1 MTERENERAAGDRI
15 EGLAGAYV
23 VRAKHGE
30 GAFGIT
36 WRVDD
41 AASGVPYVLKEL
53 RLDRLGEWK
62 ALELFER
69 EGRTL
74 EGLNHAGIPRYR
86 DFFAHDGERAFPVS
100 ALTAYEG
107 TGKIALLLVQ
117 QFVEGQTIDARVQR
131 GASFAPAELERILRD
146 LLDVLEYLHGLAPPV
161 IHRDISPRNVILDR
175 EGRAHLVDFGAIQD
189 RIRAAGTVGSTTVG
203 TMGFAPL
210 EQMRG
215 DARPSSDLYALG
227 MTLLYAASGLGPDAM
242 AVDEDTGKVKV
253 AEVAPTLSV
262 RVRATLDAMVEPI
275 ASKRVASATAAL
287 ALLRQSPAPIRRPSA
302 KLPLFVAMGAVAM
315 AVATSGIFLLA
326 ARPKAAPPPPQSATD
341 PPTAVRPS
349 PVVRPTSTP
358 AATTAAPVVEPVKLT
373 WHPRVVDAT
382 GMAVKPGA
390 RCTLTALVTPGPRIG
405 RVRLVCSELVLYD
418 SAVPL
423 NGQSMLDTDLGEE
436 PQGEQRRG
444 WIAYSDVGPRTSRAQ
459 ARIDTRAGKIQAF
472 EDGLSEYRVNL
483 KIDKLSEPY
492 PDAKLV
498 PERAAP
504 K

>member
-1 MTERENERAAGDRI
+1 MTDGGNERAAGDVI
-15 EGLAGAYV
+15 QGLAGAYV
-23 VRAKHGE
+23 VRAKHAE
-30 GAFGIT
+30 GGFGVT

-74 EGLNHAGIPRYR
+74 EGLNHPGIPRYR
-86 DFFAHDGERAFPVS
+86 DFFGYDGERAFPVS
-100 ALTAYEG
+100 ALSAYEG
-107 TGKIALLLVQ
+107 TGKVALLLVQ
-117 QFVEGQTIDARVQR
+117 QFVEGNTIEARLSR
-131 GASFAPAELERILRD
+131 GASFTPAEIERLLRD

-189 RIRAAGTVGSTTVG
+189 RMRAAGSVGSTTVG

-242 AVDEDTGKVKV
+242 PVDEATGKVKV
-253 AEVAPTLSV
+253 AEVAPTVSE
-262 RVRATLDAMVEPI
+262 RVRSTLDAMVEPI
-275 ASKRVASATAAL
+275 ASKRVGSATEAL
-287 ALLRQSPAPIRRPSA
+287 ALLRQARPVVCASSSPRTPIV
-302 KLPLFVAMGAVAM
+302 VAVGAVGL
-315 AVATSGIFLLA
+315 VAATGAILLVT
-326 ARPKAAPPPPQSATD
+326 ARSPSPRTPPIAAPQKTTATPARAPD
-341 PPTAVRPS
+341 
-349 PVVRPTSTP
+349 VVRPATP
-358 AATTAAPVVEPVKLT
+358 PTPTPPQPPAVEAVKLT
-373 WHPRVVDAT
+373 WHPHVVDAT
-382 GMAVKPGA
+382 GIAVKPGA
-390 RCTLTALVTPGPRIG
+390 RCTLTSMVTPGPRIG

-418 SAVPL
+418 SNDPL
-423 NGQSMLDTDLGEE
+423 NGMSMNEQDLGEE
-436 PQGEQRRG
+436 PQGESRRG
-444 WIAYSDVGPRTSRAQ
+444 WLAYSDVGQRTSRAQ

-472 EDGLSEYRVNL
+472 QDGLSEYKVNL
-483 KIDKLSEPY
+483 KVDKLSEPY

-498 PERAAP
+498 P
-504 K
+504 